1 MGAMELLLK
10 LRSYELACKL
20 DAYTPED
27 SEHDQLVVESYF
39 VKVERVKGGT
49 KNAKQRGRA

>member
-20 DAYTPED
+20 DAYTHED
-27 SEHDQLVVESYF
+27 CEHDQLVVESYLGA
-39 VKVERVKGGT
+39 VERVKGGG
-49 KNAKQRGRA
+49 KKRGKRQA